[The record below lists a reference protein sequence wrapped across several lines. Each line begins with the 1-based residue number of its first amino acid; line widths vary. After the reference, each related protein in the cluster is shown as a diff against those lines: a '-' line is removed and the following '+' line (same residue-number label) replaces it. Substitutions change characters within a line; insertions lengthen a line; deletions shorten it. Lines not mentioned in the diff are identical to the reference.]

1 MVHCIGGWVIGSARG
16 WAAVDAAWL
25 RAPVLEA
32 ARFRWATSRFSQTV
46 RSAKMRRSSGTKP
59 MPARAT
65 RYDSQPVMS
74 TPLKATRPAWGGVSP
89 MIERMVVDLPTPLRP
104 SRQTHSPA
112 PTSIETPNS
121 TRDSP
126 YAVWISLTSSSGA
139 VTVWQPRGA
148 PRLRRGASE
157 RWGVW
162 GAGSG
167 PPTTI
172 GVSPALSEVDAAH
185 LGVGAHGRRG
195 AVGEPQRLQQ
205 AQRLVSVEVADR
217 RERVPAAPAVRH
229 ERGLDVLVDGQLR
242 EDVGPLERA
251 AHAHAAEVVRR
262 HAGDVAPVEHDP
274 PSVAAQV
281 AGDQVEQRRLAGAV
295 GPDDRAHAVLRHVE
309 RDARDGDEAVER
321 LGEVAHLKHAAASR
335 AGARAARGRH
345 PARRESRTAARRG
358 WCRARTA
365 STRCRRRSAGSTR
378 SGPARPRSA
387 RRTSP
392 SRPAAS

>member
-74 TPLKATRPAWGGVSP
+74 TPLKATRPACGGVSP

-104 SRQTHSPA
+104 RRQTHSPA

-195 AVGEPQRLQQ
+195 AVG
-205 AQRLVSVEVADR
+205 D
-217 RERVPAAPAVRH
+217 
-229 ERGLDVLVDGQLR
+229 
-242 EDVGPLERA
+242 
-251 AHAHAAEVVRR
+251 HAALVQHGDLLRDGEDDLHVVLGEQQRQPALAREAVDQLDRLARLARR
-262 HAGDVAPVEHDP
+262 HAGRRL
-274 PSVAAQV
+274 
-281 AGDQVEQRRLAGAV
+281 VEQQDV
-295 GPDDRAHAVLRHVE
+295 GL
-309 RDARDGDEAVER
+309 
-321 LGEVAHLKHAAASR
+321 
-335 AGARAARGRH
+335 
-345 PARRESRTAARRG
+345 
-358 WCRARTA
+358 
-365 STRCRRRSAGSTR
+365 
-378 SGPARPRSA
+378 
-387 RRTSP
+387 
-392 SRPAAS
+392 